1 MPYRNTVRFIMP
13 KAKIA
18 ISMDESVLGEL
29 DRLVRNGVF
38 ANRSRAIE
46 AAVRDELDR
55 RDRVRLAAECAK
67 LDPALERELA
77 EEGLSEESAEW
88 PEY

>member
-1 MPYRNTVRFIMP
+1 MP

-18 ISMDESVLGEL
+18 ISIDENVLGEL
-29 DRLVRNGVF
+29 DRLVRNGMF
-38 ANRSRAIE
+38 SNRSQAIE
-46 AAVRDELDR
+46 NAVAEELSR
-55 RDRVRLAAECAK
+55 LDRVRLAAECTK

>member
-1 MPYRNTVRFIMP
+1 MP

-18 ISMDESVLGEL
+18 ISIDEKVLGEL
-29 DRLVRNGVF
+29 DRLVRNGMF
-38 ANRSRAIE
+38 SNRSQAIE
-46 AAVRDELDR
+46 NAVAEELSR
-55 RDRVRLAAECAK
+55 LDRVRLAAECAK

>member
-1 MPYRNTVRFIMP
+1 MP

-18 ISMDESVLGEL
+18 ISMDENVLGEL
-29 DRLVRNGVF
+29 DRLVRDGVF

-46 AAVRDELDR
+46 AAVRDELAR